1 MNRERVC
8 DTQDCEPASE
18 TLITS
23 CTPDASGTSPQQF
36 CAGSAKLVPL
46 HASATHRDG
55 ACAVSVWFA
64 KNTPR
69 LIRPIRSGTSNA
81 LTALMGSEPCNGAHC
96 RIAR

>member
-55 ACAVSVWFA
+55 ACAVSVWFSKKHTA
-64 KNTPR
+64 TDTPDPLR
-69 LIRPIRSGTSNA
+69 NLERFDCVDG
-81 LTALMGSEPCNGAHC
+81 
-96 RIAR
+96 